1 MSGRPVPTRDSSVSL
16 LDLLTEAF
24 TDWGLVSSAP
34 WVSQLALLAAAVL
47 LAVAAHQIARR
58 LILRAVRSLAGRTR
72 VRWDDILVER
82 RVFQRLTHLVPAL
95 VLYSTA
101 PIVFPQQEGLRALL
115 LRATLAYMY
124 LAGAFAA
131 SALLS
136 ALVRIYEGSFEA
148 ARERPIR
155 SYVQVVTIFLW
166 IFAAILVIAAL
177 TDRSPW
183 AFLGGLGAMTAVL
196 MLVFKDA
203 ILGLVASIQL
213 AFNDMVRVGDWI
225 EMPQYGADGDVIE
238 ILLTTVKVQNWDK
251 TITTIP
257 TYRLISDAFKNWR
270 GMSESGGRRI
280 KRSVLLDL
288 QSIRFVDEE
297 MLARFKKIQYIREY
311 LERKL
316 EETRRWN
323 EEQKADLSTLVN
335 GRHLTNIGTFRA
347 YVEAYL
353 RHHPMI
359 RQDMTFLVRQLPPVD
374 KGLPIEIYV
383 FSREQRWV
391 QYEGI
396 QADIFDHI
404 LAVVPEFDLRVVQIP
419 TGADLRAVSASLPAA
434 GAG

>member
-1 MSGRPVPTRDSSVSL
+1 MNQDPSISL
-16 LDLLTEAF
+16 LELLTKAL
-24 TDWGLVSSAP
+24 TDWGLGSSAA
-34 WVSQLALLAAAVL
+34 WVSRLALVAGAALAAV
-47 LAVAAHQIARR
+47 VAHQIARR
-58 LILRAVRSLAGRTR
+58 LILRAVRSVARKTR
-72 VRWDDILVER
+72 VQWDDILVEH
-82 RVFQRLTHLVPAL
+82 RVFQRLIHLVPAL
-95 VLYSTA
+95 VLYNAA
-101 PIVFPQQEGLRALL
+101 PIVFPQQEGLRALF
-115 LRATLAYMY
+115 LRVTLAFIY
-124 LAGAFAA
+124 LAGALAA
-131 SALLS
+131 SALIA
-136 ALVRIYEGSFEA
+136 ALVQIYETSFEA

-155 SYVQVVTIFLW
+155 SYVQVVTILLW
-166 IFAAILVIAAL
+166 TFVVILVIAAL

-196 MLVFKDA
+196 MLVFKDS

-257 TYRLISDAFKNWR
+257 TYLLISDAFKNWR

-288 QSIRFVDEE
+288 QSIRFVDKK
-297 MLARFKKIQYIREY
+297 MLERLQKIQYIGEY

-323 EEQKADLSTLVN
+323 EEQGADLSSLVN
-335 GRHLTNIGTFRA
+335 GRHLTNVGTFRA
-347 YVEAYL
+347 YVESYL
-353 RHHPMI
+353 RNHPMI
-359 RQDMTFLVRQLPPVD
+359 RQDMTFLVRQLPLIE
-374 KGLPIEIYV
+374 KGLPLEIYV

-396 QADIFDHI
+396 QSDIVDHI

-419 TGADLRAVSASLPAA
+419 TGADLRAMSASLPETAPE
-434 GAG
+434 